1 MWKCKECG
9 GRVYAGVSGV
19 IEEAWGYPD
28 KNGDVTSLVNYSLDY
43 QADDFTC
50 EDCGKHNKSIEEIAV
65 WED

>member
-1 MWKCKECG
+1 MWKCKKCG

-50 EDCGKHNKSIEEIAV
+50 EDCGNHNKSIEEIAV